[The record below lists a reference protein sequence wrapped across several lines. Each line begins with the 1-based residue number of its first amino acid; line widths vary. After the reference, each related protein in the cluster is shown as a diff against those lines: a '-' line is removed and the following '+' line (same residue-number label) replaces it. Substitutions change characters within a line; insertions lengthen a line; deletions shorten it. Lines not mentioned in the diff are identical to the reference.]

1 MPKSQPQRRDNMED
15 KSQPQRRDNMED
27 LPPPG
32 YPTGSS
38 PAKKPCCPR
47 TKKKGEGGFIEG
59 CFAALCC
66 CWLCETFC

>member
-1 MPKSQPQRRDNMED
+1 MP

-38 PAKKPCCPR
+38 PAKKPCCCPH
-47 TKKKGEGGFIEG
+47 TKKKGERGFIEG
-59 CFAALCC
+59 FINILGSQVLDTAPFTTSLIPPHPV
-66 CWLCETFC
+66 